1 MCNGCPLND
10 AQHRKYSEL
19 CSGKIGTA
27 FLEFIYTDL
36 KKIIQE
42 LLTLLERCK
51 NKSRDKAMSS
61 LDNYLEEQHHFIQL
75 LDLRRN
81 FNSILSDDYNRVS
94 PLTPEEQISASFSEL
109 IIIQR
114 IVSAYS
120 EDKYF
125 VESDQ

>member
-1 MCNGCPLND
+1 
-10 AQHRKYSEL
+10 
-19 CSGKIGTA
+19 
-27 FLEFIYTDL
+27 
-36 KKIIQE
+36 
-42 LLTLLERCK
+42 
-51 NKSRDKAMSS
+51 MSS